1 MNIIICRD
9 YKEISD
15 QAAQKVIALLQSNPH
30 AKLGLA
36 TGSSPIGL
44 YERLVQAYQA
54 KNISFKD
61 VMTFN
66 LDEYVGIPRS
76 HSQSYY
82 SFMNEHLFKHIDI
95 VPANIHIPD
104 NDIQRIDE
112 IAKEYNRLLK
122 KNPLDL
128 QVLGIGSN
136 GHIGFNEPGTPLGN
150 ETFVVT
156 LDERTRKDNSRFF
169 ASLDEVPK
177 YAITMGIKNIM
188 RAKELLLIASGIEK
202 AEAVYQMIHG
212 EVTSNLP
219 ASILQLHPNCTIIL
233 DEPAA
238 SKIKEK

>member
-9 YKEISD
+9 YQTVSD
-15 QAAQKVIALLQSNPH
+15 QAAEKVITLLQSNPH

-44 YERLVQAYQA
+44 YDRLVKAYESKQ
-54 KNISFKD
+54 ISFKD
-61 VMTFN
+61 VLTFN
-66 LDEYVGIPRS
+66 LDEYVGIPRT

-82 SFMNEHLFKHIDI
+82 SFMYEHLFKHVDID
-95 VPANIHIPD
+95 PAHIHIPD
-104 NDIQRIDE
+104 NDVHRIDE

-136 GHIGFNEPGTPLGN
+136 GHIGFNEPGTPMGN

-169 ASLDEVPK
+169 SSLEEVPK

-188 RAKELLLIASGIEK
+188 RAKELLLIASGKEK
-202 AEAVYQMIHG
+202 ADAVYQMIHG
-212 EVTSNLP
+212 EVTSSLP

-238 SKIKEK
+238 SKIQEK

>member
-9 YKEISD
+9 YQAVSD
-15 QAAQKVIALLQSNPH
+15 QAAQKVITLLQSHPH

-44 YERLVQAYQA
+44 YDRLVKAYQL
-54 KNISFKD
+54 KQISFKD

-66 LDEYVGIPRS
+66 LDEYVGIPRT

-82 SFMNEHLFKHIDI
+82 SFMNEHLFKYIDI
-95 VPANIHIPD
+95 EPNNIHIPD
-104 NDIQRIDE
+104 NDIHRIDE

-169 ASLDEVPK
+169 SSLDEVPK

-188 RAKELLLIASGIEK
+188 RAKELLLIASGKEK
-202 AEAVYQMIHG
+202 ADAVYQMING
-212 EVTSNLP
+212 EVTSDLP

-238 SKIKEK
+238 SKIQEK

>member
-9 YKEISD
+9 YQAVSD
-15 QAAQKVIALLQSNPH
+15 QAAQKVITLLQSHPH

-44 YERLVQAYQA
+44 YDRLVNAYQS
-54 KNISFKD
+54 KQISFKD

-66 LDEYVGIPRS
+66 LDEYVGIPRT

-82 SFMNEHLFKHIDI
+82 SFMNEHLFKYIDI
-95 VPANIHIPD
+95 EPNNIHIPD
-104 NDIQRIDE
+104 NDIHRIDE

-169 ASLDEVPK
+169 SSLDEVPK

-188 RAKELLLIASGIEK
+188 RAKELLLIASGKEK
-202 AEAVYQMIHG
+202 ADAVYQMING
-212 EVTSNLP
+212 EVTSDLP

-238 SKIKEK
+238 SKIQEK

>member
-1 MNIIICRD
+1 MNIIVCRD
-9 YKEISD
+9 YQAVSD
-15 QAAQKVIALLQSNPH
+15 QAADKVITLLQKNPH

-44 YERLVQAYQA
+44 YDRLIKAYQS
-54 KNISFKD
+54 KQITFKD

-66 LDEYVGIPRS
+66 LDEYVGIPRT
-76 HSQSYY
+76 HAQSYY
-82 SFMNEHLFKHIDI
+82 SFMNEHLFKHVDID
-95 VPANIHIPD
+95 PAHIHIPD
-104 NDIQRIDE
+104 NDLNRIDE

-150 ETFVVT
+150 ETFVVH

-169 ASLDEVPK
+169 GSIDEVPK

-188 RAKELLLIASGIEK
+188 RAKELVLIASGKEK
-202 AEAVYQMIHG
+202 AEVVYQMING
-212 EVTSNLP
+212 EVTADLP

-238 SKIKEK
+238 SKIQEK